1 VTASPGGGARRVL
14 VTGAA
19 GRLGSAFAREVGECY
34 DLRLTDLPGSDLNEL
49 VAHGELVEADLADL
63 DSVRR
68 LCQGIDTVVKLAA
81 STDSPATWSQLLPAN
96 LSPPTTR

>member
-1 VTASPGGGARRVL
+1 M
-14 VTGAA
+14 TGAA